1 MSTDISEEKLILNEL
16 YNEINHHDILAF
28 KLGDKSLNEIF
39 TQIKPL
45 DKKFFHYQRYNFKL
59 EDLSPELSF
68 YNIELKDSKREEN
81 NKIKNENKISHKFN
95 ELLQDKSSNIS
106 EVLENIME
114 DINVF
119 DVLSQD
125 GQNKN
130 TYNEIKSHNKREK
143 EDLTPLEIINKLET
157 DYNNILIQKI
167 KSETDI
173 SELYPL
179 DTYKK
184 NNELRVQLLSEKEKN
199 IQFEEMKKIMQI
211 KEIENKTK
219 EKNIFENFSV
229 LTVDKPFQEPGS
241 IEPRYIY
248 ACTNKGRIKKIL
260 LNNINSNKNN
270 ENNETFDS
278 NGECINCIDIY
289 ENYMVTGHQNGSII
303 FWENDKIFQKNK
315 INEKEENNAIIYLK
329 IIKVHKK
336 KKIEIIY
343 SDNIGG
349 VFFLKISKGFMKYS
363 EKKELIL
370 CDNKYPIYKI
380 SFFSIDPNLN
390 RAKKK
395 YMIFSLI
402 SLKGVKLLKKRPKP
416 YSKNEDS
423 NNKYIIEPI
432 LFNINEKEEGIFD
445 SAFGYGFPPMETNL
459 SNSGS
464 IRSSISES
472 IVISKDTPESLI
484 LVVSFS
490 DIINLYEITK
500 NKELKVI
507 PIGHYINDRK
517 IIYINFLTNSYI
529 IFISNDFYLKVINTF
544 DFDDSEYKEKHSPTK
559 NSLLIYDEIDL
570 KKIIMIRQTNI
581 NKYNEDKNILSN
593 YNIYLNSIVALNKSI
608 LILGRVNLYQYTLLQ
623 WDSIIQSLDKEK
635 EYEKMLWLAMVVF
648 NNNENLLTINS
659 KNRDKN
665 FFVNYQYQICSPIIS
680 KFLIQVVIKEIEKK
694 NFRPLRMMIEFCI
707 GAELYECLYESIFP
721 LSEIGYDSYFYKNLT
736 AYILN
741 DDCTF
746 IEFKPNFL
754 IKYFKYYV
762 DIHEKII
769 LSEILFHINTH
780 ILLEDKLILSAIHEF
795 KLLNPLFF
803 IQIKTSIKGKIDY
816 FQPIKYMY
824 DIFHADYIK
833 EKSGTL
839 LNNLSEKTKK
849 EDYYKMIIENDFK
862 YFNEDISIYHE
873 FLAHKILWYCNKCL
887 NKEEFHTNIEIS
899 DNNYKIIAKKIIFF
913 LTRKE
918 VMNEFLEF
926 DSFSYFQIISR
937 FYLENDLLKL
947 IKSKIENK
955 EDKFKDIKDFIYEYS
970 KGEINSLFL
979 SEKYFFYE
987 ILNAV
992 EQCNNFYIK
1001 YDFYLM
1007 IILIYKENEEKKE
1020 KDEGFSFDKYL
1031 VKETIKFFINFF
1043 DELEKNKK
1051 KDAFN
1056 RHKNLKDIKRAKK
1069 EVENNLMIM
1078 IKLLDKNNQQI
1089 IIDDYLEILAV
1100 PNIYKYRK
1108 IKLYLYELSK
1118 QYEEYFNL
1126 YKETLEENYINL
1138 NIEEDINISRVERIK
1153 IFFDWINKILFKTS
1167 EEQDNKETHNEF
1179 KEFILSNFSY
1189 LSDLSLKDLSKLA
1202 EFWFKGE
1209 EEKIILALKN
1219 SQSQALQ
1226 FKYINYYFLTHECDP
1241 DKIKE
1246 GDTYYEYLLL
1256 KINLLIKAGQKDQ
1269 ILNLLH
1275 HNTFLCKN
1283 NLANKLLNNKVYDAC
1298 VFIYYIIDELE
1309 KGIILTN
1316 EQIIKALEKIDDTI
1330 NSDDYI
1336 PTDIDSLLY
1345 NFKKY
1350 IELGIGICQKASNK
1364 EKIENAKNKEKVEKI
1379 VKYLL
1384 NRYWIIIINSIYIF
1398 QLKFLKKFDENQNNY
1413 KTKDYIK
1420 INNSLDENFESI
1432 LSKMTEYI
1440 PTKYIVDIMC
1450 EKCGSA
1456 GFKKFKNL
1464 NYLMFS
1470 DYRIESLSMGITK
1483 GFFKSE
1489 IERQLNDFIFQF
1501 NKGNNIVLDFCD
1513 FCGKSIK
1520 YYYLDKIIYFKCNHI
1535 FHKICFDKKKCDK
1548 NICPICRKKE
1558 ADLYEYE
1565 EEEKKNIA
1573 CDQLFDIDF
1582 KKEENVI
1589 VNNIQQ
1595 NTDKQL
1601 EIQKIKL
1608 RKKNIAKLKR
1618 INRKKKEINYL
1629 LNDEILK

>member
-143 EDLTPLEIINKLET
+143 DDLTPLEIINKLET

-833 EKSGTL
+833 
-839 LNNLSEKTKK
+839 
-849 EDYYKMIIENDFK
+849 
-862 YFNEDISIYHE
+862 
-873 FLAHKILWYCNKCL
+873 
-887 NKEEFHTNIEIS
+887 
-899 DNNYKIIAKKIIFF
+899 
-913 LTRKE
+913 
-918 VMNEFLEF
+918 
-926 DSFSYFQIISR
+926 
-937 FYLENDLLKL
+937 
-947 IKSKIENK
+947 
-955 EDKFKDIKDFIYEYS
+955 
-970 KGEINSLFL
+970 
-979 SEKYFFYE
+979 
-987 ILNAV
+987 
-992 EQCNNFYIK
+992 
-1001 YDFYLM
+1001 
-1007 IILIYKENEEKKE
+1007 
-1020 KDEGFSFDKYL
+1020 
-1031 VKETIKFFINFF
+1031 
-1043 DELEKNKK
+1043 
-1051 KDAFN
+1051 
-1056 RHKNLKDIKRAKK
+1056 
-1069 EVENNLMIM
+1069 
-1078 IKLLDKNNQQI
+1078 
-1089 IIDDYLEILAV
+1089 
-1100 PNIYKYRK
+1100 
-1108 IKLYLYELSK
+1108 
-1118 QYEEYFNL
+1118 
-1126 YKETLEENYINL
+1126 
-1138 NIEEDINISRVERIK
+1138 
-1153 IFFDWINKILFKTS
+1153 
-1167 EEQDNKETHNEF
+1167 
-1179 KEFILSNFSY
+1179 
-1189 LSDLSLKDLSKLA
+1189 
-1202 EFWFKGE
+1202 
-1209 EEKIILALKN
+1209 
-1219 SQSQALQ
+1219 
-1226 FKYINYYFLTHECDP
+1226 
-1241 DKIKE
+1241 
-1246 GDTYYEYLLL
+1246 
-1256 KINLLIKAGQKDQ
+1256 
-1269 ILNLLH
+1269 
-1275 HNTFLCKN
+1275 
-1283 NLANKLLNNKVYDAC
+1283 
-1298 VFIYYIIDELE
+1298 
-1309 KGIILTN
+1309 
-1316 EQIIKALEKIDDTI
+1316 
-1330 NSDDYI
+1330 
-1336 PTDIDSLLY
+1336 
-1345 NFKKY
+1345 
-1350 IELGIGICQKASNK
+1350 
-1364 EKIENAKNKEKVEKI
+1364 
-1379 VKYLL
+1379 
-1384 NRYWIIIINSIYIF
+1384 
-1398 QLKFLKKFDENQNNY
+1398 
-1413 KTKDYIK
+1413 
-1420 INNSLDENFESI
+1420 
-1432 LSKMTEYI
+1432 
-1440 PTKYIVDIMC
+1440 
-1450 EKCGSA
+1450 
-1456 GFKKFKNL
+1456 
-1464 NYLMFS
+1464 
-1470 DYRIESLSMGITK
+1470 
-1483 GFFKSE
+1483 
-1489 IERQLNDFIFQF
+1489 
-1501 NKGNNIVLDFCD
+1501 
-1513 FCGKSIK
+1513 
-1520 YYYLDKIIYFKCNHI
+1520 
-1535 FHKICFDKKKCDK
+1535 
-1548 NICPICRKKE
+1548 
-1558 ADLYEYE
+1558 
-1565 EEEKKNIA
+1565 
-1573 CDQLFDIDF
+1573 
-1582 KKEENVI
+1582 
-1589 VNNIQQ
+1589 
-1595 NTDKQL
+1595 
-1601 EIQKIKL
+1601 
-1608 RKKNIAKLKR
+1608 
-1618 INRKKKEINYL
+1618 
-1629 LNDEILK
+1629 